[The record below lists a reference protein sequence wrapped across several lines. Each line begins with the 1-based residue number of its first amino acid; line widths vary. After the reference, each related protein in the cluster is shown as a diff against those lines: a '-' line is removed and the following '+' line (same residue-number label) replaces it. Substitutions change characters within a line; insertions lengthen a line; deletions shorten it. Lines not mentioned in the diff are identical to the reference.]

1 MRWQGEVFDRL
12 IRIDTFST
20 IFPLV
25 RALVKHTQKQE
36 VFSCCCSKSRVQSW
50 VWDANSI
57 KCHSAVVTSFVEL
70 LHVLALKWAVAI
82 RSATR
87 QAKKSLHVWKSTFW
101 SCNYVTLKSDLIYA
115 LATLWFKFWWST
127 PYYPWAR
134 KRGPSV
140 WNPIYWEAKRFQALW
155 KSLRFTGARWT
166 PGNSNLRSFRSTAV
180 VPTPAR

>member
-25 RALVKHTQKQE
+25 RALIKHTQKQE
-36 VFSCCCSKSRVQSW
+36 VFSCCCSKARVQSGFGTQIPS
-50 VWDANSI
+50 N
-57 KCHSAVVTSFVEL
+57 VTPQWSQALWSCYTCL
-70 LHVLALKWAVAI
+70 LWNEPLLLDLPPGKP
-82 RSATR
+82 
-87 QAKKSLHVWKSTFW
+87 KSLNVWKSTFW
-101 SCNYVTLKSDLIYA
+101 SCNCATLKSDLIYA
-115 LATLWFKFWWST
+115 LVTSWFKFWWST

-134 KRGPSV
+134 KRGPIV
-140 WNPIYWEAKRFQALW
+140 CNPIYWEAKRFQALW

-180 VPTPAR
+180 VPTPSR